1 MTLSGDTSAL
11 VRPGQFVNF
20 LVEGCYLRRPISVC
34 DWDGQGNWL
43 TVIYKVVGKGTEIMA
58 RMAAGDQLDTLAG
71 LGNGYDTSKS
81 GSHPVLIGGGVGIP
95 PLYGL
100 AKRLVQEGKEPLAL
114 LGFRTA
120 EEVFL
125 QKAFSALCPVIVT
138 TQDGS
143 AGRTGLVTD
152 VLGELDYTFFYT
164 CGPMPMF
171 MAVEKAV
178 QGSGQYSFEEKMG
191 CGFGACMGCSCKT
204 KYGSKR
210 ICKDGPVLE
219 REEIVW

>member
-1 MTLSGDTSAL
+1 M
-11 VRPGQFVNF
+11 
-20 LVEGCYLRRPISVC
+20 
-34 DWDGQGNWL
+34 
-43 TVIYKVVGKGTEIMA
+43 IYKVVGKGTEIMA

-125 QKAFSALCPVIVT
+125 QEAFSALCPVIVT

-152 VLGELDYTFFYT
+152 VLGELDYTYFYT

-171 MAVEKAV
+171 MAIEKACRAADSIRLKKRWAV
-178 QGSGQYSFEEKMG
+178 ASAPVWAVPARPNTEAS
-191 CGFGACMGCSCKT
+191 ASAKT
-204 KYGSKR
+204 APCWKERKLYGRYKSYAKR
-210 ICKDGPVLE
+210 PRI
-219 REEIVW
+219 R

>member
-1 MTLSGDTSAL
+1 M
-11 VRPGQFVNF
+11 
-20 LVEGCYLRRPISVC
+20 
-34 DWDGQGNWL
+34 
-43 TVIYKVVGKGTEIMA
+43 IYKVVGKGTEIMA

-125 QKAFSALCPVIVT
+125 QEAFSALCPVIVT

-143 AGRTGLVTD
+143 A
-152 VLGELDYTFFYT
+152 
-164 CGPMPMF
+164 
-171 MAVEKAV
+171 AA
-178 QGSGQYSFEEKMG
+178 Q
-191 CGFGACMGCSCKT
+191 A
-204 KYGSKR
+204 
-210 ICKDGPVLE
+210 
-219 REEIVW
+219 W